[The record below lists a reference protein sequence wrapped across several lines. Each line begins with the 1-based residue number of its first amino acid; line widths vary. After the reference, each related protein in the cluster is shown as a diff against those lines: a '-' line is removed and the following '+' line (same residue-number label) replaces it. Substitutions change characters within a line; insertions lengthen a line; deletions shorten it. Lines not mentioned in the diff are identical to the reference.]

1 MKRFDRLPAVTALL
15 CVLAACGSEG
25 DEAEGEALEPS
36 PLPVTASI
44 ARVDTLYEVLNATG
58 RVESRRSQTL
68 TAQIQGQV
76 IQAPLYDGA
85 PFSAGDVIFRVS
97 SGEYSANLAAASGAH
112 RSAQVLYQ
120 FECDNYQGELTE
132 DVRQM
137 LRQTTGLDQAQATL
151 SRAGTQYSN
160 SAIRAGFDGVVA
172 SVSVHEGMTVYP
184 GTLLGE
190 LVDPQSLQV
199 RVEMDERQLAR
210 CVQGSAAFVTIPSL
224 GDTTLAGMVF
234 SVSPVVNPSYRAGT
248 VMVDLPFT
256 DNLRPGAT
264 ARVEIVVSE
273 NPGALVIPEEAILI
287 RDNRTMVFLVEDG
300 KAKWIYVTVGAR
312 GRGTVSI
319 TEGITEGDQVI
330 TGGHYSLAH
339 DAPVAVM
346 N

>member
-1 MKRFDRLPAVTALL
+1 MKRFSRLQAVTALL
-15 CVLAACGSEG
+15 CILTGCGPGEE
-25 DEAEGEALEPS
+25 EAGGEALEPS

-85 PFSAGDVIFRVS
+85 SFSTGEVVFRVS
-97 SGEYSANLAAASGAH
+97 SGEYSANLAAAAGAH

-132 DVRQM
+132 EVRQM
-137 LRQTTGLDQAQATL
+137 LRQTTGLEQAQAAL

-172 SVSVHEGMTVYP
+172 SVSVSEGMTVYP

-190 LVDPQSLQV
+190 LVDPHSLQV

-210 CVQGSAAFVTIPSL
+210 CVQGSDAFVTIPSL
-224 GDTTLAGMVF
+224 GDTTLAGTVF
-234 SVSPVVNPSYRAGT
+234 SVSPVVDPSYRAGT
-248 VMVDLPFT
+248 VMVDLPHT
-256 DNLRPGAT
+256 ENLRPGAT

-300 KAKWIYVTVGAR
+300 KAKWVYVTVDAR
-312 GRGTVSI
+312 GRGSASI
-319 TEGITEGDQVI
+319 SEGISEGDQVI